1 MSSRHKIVFS
11 PATKYFF
18 SLRSQQRTQEI
29 FISLRRVQENSTR
42 SSPLAL
48 PQKHNRECPSGR
60 PPARRSPPRLVMGKS
75 RLKISLHATRGV
87 NSQTKMTNDPS
98 CNASLAVFTSSAE
111 VVCIP
116 YDDLITASR
125 GDRAHAGTTAIHQ
138 LVEDAFSSFGLGIIA
153 ITDVPNASQLRL
165 RLLPLAQRLAKLSP
179 DQLEEITVPESDY
192 QVGWV
197 SL

>member
-1 MSSRHKIVFS
+1 
-11 PATKYFF
+11 
-18 SLRSQQRTQEI
+18 
-29 FISLRRVQENSTR
+29 
-42 SSPLAL
+42 
-48 PQKHNRECPSGR
+48 
-60 PPARRSPPRLVMGKS
+60 
-75 RLKISLHATRGV
+75 
-87 NSQTKMTNDPS
+87 MTNHSS

-125 GDRAHAGTTAIHQ
+125 GGRAHAGATAIHQ

-153 ITDVPNASQLRL
+153 ITDVPNVSQLRL
-165 RLLPLAQRLAKLSP
+165 RLLPLAQRLATLSP
-179 DQLEEITVPESDY
+179 DQLDEITVPESDY